1 MNRLSSSFYKK
12 SALEISPLLLGK
24 VLVTNNNG
32 ELTSGKIVEVEAYT
46 GVDDPASH
54 TYRGRRTK
62 RTEII
67 YDEGGKIYVYKIHGI
82 HICLN
87 IVVNVKDIPE
97 CVFIRALEPIDGIEI
112 MKKRRKNSDL
122 RKLTSGPAK
131 LTQALGIDMS
141 FYGESLISKRIYILN
156 NDNIPDENIGRSPR
170 INIDYAGEAK
180 NWLYRFYIKGNSS
193 LSK

>member
-1 MNRLSSSFYKK
+1 MDKIPLFSYRK
-12 SALEISPLLLGK
+12 SALEVSPFLLGK

-32 ELTSGKIVEVEAYT
+32 ELTSGKIIEVEAYT
-46 GVDDPASH
+46 GVNDPASH
-54 TYRGRRTK
+54 SYKGRRTK
-62 RTEII
+62 RTEIM

-87 IVVNVKDIPE
+87 IVVNKKDIPE
-97 CVFIRALEPIDGIEI
+97 CIFIRALEPVDGIEI

-122 RKLTSGPAK
+122 KNLTSGPAK

-141 FYGESLISKRIYILN
+141 FYGESLESKRIYILN
-156 NDNIPDENIGRSPR
+156 NNISCENIGRSPR

-180 NWLYRFYIKGNSS
+180 NYLYRFFIKGNPF
-193 LSK
+193 LSKK